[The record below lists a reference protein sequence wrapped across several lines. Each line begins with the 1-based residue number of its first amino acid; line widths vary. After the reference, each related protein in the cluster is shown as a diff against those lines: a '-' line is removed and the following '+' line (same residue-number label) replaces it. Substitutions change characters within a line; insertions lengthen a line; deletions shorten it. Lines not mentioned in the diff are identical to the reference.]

1 MKQLTEQMQQA
12 NLSEKEQAVMEKI
25 LSNISNTVF
34 LSGAQLAEYCDV
46 SAPYIT
52 RLVRKLG
59 YTKFSEFKEVLSE
72 RYRRATSPYDMFQ
85 SFSDE
90 SGITDVVKE
99 SLLQDIGNITAMEKL
114 LDVSVL
120 DRAVDAIDRCSTVY
134 GVAMFASEVAIHMLE
149 HYLWRLNKPF
159 IEATG
164 IGLSKKIEFSGIG
177 SDDVLIAFSSQRV
190 LKEVRDAAVTAR
202 LARHDSHCHHRQCGQ
217 PAGLRQRSGASR
229 AGHRRLGRL
238 YARGDTGH
246 DQPDHQQP
254 CPEKSGAGPQPPQP
268 RGRQLQQPR
277 AVLPVKNTRSD
288 GPMPSDPFLYY
299 MPKSRLALP
308 PRILILSASLS
319 GSCRMRRRSFCG
331 SPHGQSVPNRI
342 RSAPKA
348 CTMATKASSLS
359 ML

>member
-1 MKQLTEQMQQA
+1 MEQLTEQMQQA

-202 LARHDSHCHHRQCGQ
+202 RRGTTVIAITDNAANPLACASDLVLLAPVTGVSVDYTHVATLAMINLIINSLARKN
-217 PAGLRQRSGASR
+217 
-229 AGHRRLGRL
+229 
-238 YARGDTGH
+238 
-246 DQPDHQQP
+246 
-254 CPEKSGAGPQPPQP
+254 PEK
-268 RGRQLQQPR
+268 
-277 AVLPVKNTRSD
+277 VRSH
-288 GPMPSDPFLYY
+288 
-299 MPKSRLALP
+299 
-308 PRILILSASLS
+308 LSQEVDNCSAREL
-319 GSCRMRRRSFCG
+319 FC
-331 SPHGQSVPNRI
+331 
-342 RSAPKA
+342 
-348 CTMATKASSLS
+348 L
-359 ML
+359 

>member
-85 SFSDE
+85 SFAGE
-90 SGITDVVKE
+90 SEMTDVVKE
-99 SLLQDIGNITAMEKL
+99 SVLQDIGNITAMEKL
-114 LDVSVL
+114 LDVNVL

-177 SDDVLIAFSSQRV
+177 PNDVLIAFSSQRV
-190 LKEVRDAAVTAR
+190 LKEVRDAAVMAR
-202 LARHDSHCHHRQCGQ
+202 RRGATVIAITDNAANPLACASNLVLLAPVTGVSVDYTHVATLAMINLIINSLARKNPEQVRSH
-217 PAGLRQRSGASR
+217 LSR
-229 AGHRRLGRL
+229 EVDNCS
-238 YARGDTGH
+238 ARD
-246 DQPDHQQP
+246 
-254 CPEKSGAGPQPPQP
+254 
-268 RGRQLQQPR
+268 L
-277 AVLPVKNTRSD
+277 
-288 GPMPSDPFLYY
+288 
-299 MPKSRLALP
+299 
-308 PRILILSASLS
+308 
-319 GSCRMRRRSFCG
+319 FC
-331 SPHGQSVPNRI
+331 
-342 RSAPKA
+342 
-348 CTMATKASSLS
+348 L
-359 ML
+359 

>member
-202 LARHDSHCHHRQCGQ
+202 RRGTTVIAITDNAANPLACASDLVLLAPVTGVSVDYTHVATLAMINLIINSLARKN
-217 PAGLRQRSGASR
+217 
-229 AGHRRLGRL
+229 
-238 YARGDTGH
+238 
-246 DQPDHQQP
+246 
-254 CPEKSGAGPQPPQP
+254 PEK
-268 RGRQLQQPR
+268 
-277 AVLPVKNTRSD
+277 VRSH
-288 GPMPSDPFLYY
+288 L
-299 MPKSRLALP
+299 SREVDNC
-308 PRILILSASLS
+308 SAREL
-319 GSCRMRRRSFCG
+319 FC
-331 SPHGQSVPNRI
+331 
-342 RSAPKA
+342 
-348 CTMATKASSLS
+348 L
-359 ML
+359 

>member
-85 SFSDE
+85 NFSDE

-202 LARHDSHCHHRQCGQ
+202 RRGTTVIAITDNAANPLACASDLVLLAPVTGVSVDYTHVATLAMINLIINSLARKN
-217 PAGLRQRSGASR
+217 P
-229 AGHRRLGRL
+229 
-238 YARGDTGH
+238 
-246 DQPDHQQP
+246 
-254 CPEKSGAGPQPPQP
+254 
-268 RGRQLQQPR
+268 
-277 AVLPVKNTRSD
+277 VLPVKNTRSD
-288 GPMPSDPFLYY
+288 GPMPSDLPF
-299 MPKSRLALP
+299 
-308 PRILILSASLS
+308 IFQESAWRCRR
-319 GSCRMRRRSFCG
+319 GS
-331 SPHGQSVPNRI
+331 
-342 RSAPKA
+342 
-348 CTMATKASSLS
+348 
-359 ML
+359 